1 MDKTQL
7 PVVDV
12 QSKYILLWDP
22 GSGLLTEVQ
31 QVGELD
37 EKVPWQ
43 HFREQHFREH
53 AGHFRAS
60 LGAVKNLEVERA
72 RNSLKQHRKHSLG
85 SQQKEFCRSFCFVEL
100 KAILRVLIVYR
111 ITGNVVRFQ
120 SIEPRAS
127 SLRSQAGALHHGRV
141 Q

>member
-7 PVVDV
+7 PAVDV
-12 QSKYILLWDP
+12 QSKYIFLWDP

-43 HFREQHFREH
+43 HFCEQHFWEH

-60 LGAVKNLEVERA
+60 LGAVKNLEVERGPKLLEA
-72 RNSLKQHRKHSLG
+72 
-85 SQQKEFCRSFCFVEL
+85 
-100 KAILRVLIVYR
+100 A
-111 ITGNVVRFQ
+111 
-120 SIEPRAS
+120 
-127 SLRSQAGALHHGRV
+127 
-141 Q
+141 